1 MFDGLEADLRSEAAN
16 VCFLRDGLAK
26 LFFKFTGANEDKF
39 FIISLIRVGYGV
51 SCNLLMSLIPI
62 LFDRN

>member
-1 MFDGLEADLRSEAAN
+1 MFDGSEADLRSEAAN

-39 FIISLIRVGYGV
+39 FCYLVDSGRLWCKLQPLDELNTNFIR
-51 SCNLLMSLIPI
+51 
-62 LFDRN
+62 